1 MDKRQLELKVGDLID
16 RVKNGQ
22 TVEDSTIELKTTWPG
37 NEQEAARQLGGH
49 ANAARGEP
57 LLWIIGVD
65 EKQRKVCHVE
75 QKELANWL
83 PAVAKNFD
91 GPCPKLALNVPIHVD
106 GYSIT
111 ALYFETDQSPY
122 VVRNPVF
129 GKPNGG
135 PVQLEVPWR
144 EGNSTRSAT
153 RADLLK
159 VLLKV
164 VKRPSVTVLGAT
176 MTLTFT
182 DNGQEGWL
190 LCVDLYVVPMDGSTV
205 FPSHLWIGEF
215 FHVYRGETL
224 SLEVW
229 PDTIEE
235 TAHGGASLERINC
248 VGPMKVRM
256 FAEKVI
262 PFVTKKLPSEINA
275 RISLGIAGVDN
286 LPVVLDLRMSDMKKQ
301 DDGSFTWEQGKP
313 PKTGSIR
320 TLPVP

>member
-1 MDKRQLELKVGDLID
+1 
-16 RVKNGQ
+16 
-22 TVEDSTIELKTTWPG
+22 
-37 NEQEAARQLGGH
+37 
-49 ANAARGEP
+49 
-57 LLWIIGVD
+57 
-65 EKQRKVCHVE
+65 
-75 QKELANWL
+75 
-83 PAVAKNFD
+83 
-91 GPCPKLALNVPIHVD
+91 
-106 GYSIT
+106 
-111 ALYFETDQSPY
+111 
-122 VVRNPVF
+122 
-129 GKPNGG
+129 
-135 PVQLEVPWR
+135 
-144 EGNSTRSAT
+144 
-153 RADLLK
+153 
-159 VLLKV
+159 
-164 VKRPSVTVLGAT
+164 
-176 MTLTFT
+176 
-182 DNGQEGWL
+182 
-190 LCVDLYVVPMDGSTV
+190 MDGSTV